1 MYSRHPDLKRFT
13 ERMNNKALWIGLGS
27 CLGISIVGNFQ
38 ETNVRIAHYVGA
50 ISCFGCGTVYFW
62 MQAVISYYLQPY
74 LGTMARAHIRLGLS
88 VLCTV
93 LFFVIAVTGLIS
105 HILFNGQDP
114 RKWYP
119 SDGGWEY
126 HIASSISEWLMSTA
140 FCFYIL
146 TFSEEFRSISV
157 EHPQLVFLDFED
169 DEILNETVNEENTL
183 VSQDSEVISW
193 SQLNDRFITSHHSKI
208 KPKRKIIRKS
218 KSLSYIYDC
227 KDYKIDFIKEKKN
240 IVSNP
245 LNSEQV
251 ETSTN
256 KKSLIVA
263 DSRKL
268 ADLTLSLM
276 LAAFFEILHCFSMF
290 LNDNLRKYSFEKNF
304 NVWQLL
310 YILFLFIS

>member
-1 MYSRHPDLKRFT
+1 
-13 ERMNNKALWIGLGS
+13 MNNRALWIGLGS

-114 RKWYP
+114 KKWYP

-146 TFSEEFRSISV
+146 TFSDEFRGISV
-157 EHPQLVFLDFED
+157 DHPQLAFLDFED
-169 DEILNETVNEENTL
+169 EEIINETINEENTL
-183 VSQDSEVISW
+183 VSPDSEVISW
-193 SQLNDRFITSHHSKI
+193 SQLTSHQQNSKI
-208 KPKRKIIRKS
+208 KPKRKIIKKS

-227 KDYKIDFIKEKKN
+227 KDYKIDFIKERKT

-245 LNSEQV
+245 LNLV

-256 KKSLIVA
+256 QNNKSLIIA

-290 LNDNLRKYSFEKNF
+290 LNDNLRKYAFEKNF

-310 YILFLFIS
+310 YVLFLFIR

>member
-1 MYSRHPDLKRFT
+1 MGLVIYIRYRHIIQLYSRHPDLKRFT

-157 EHPQLVFLDFED
+157 EHPQLVFLEFED

-183 VSQDSEVISW
+183 VSQDSEVIS
-193 SQLNDRFITSHHSKI
+193 
-208 KPKRKIIRKS
+208 
-218 KSLSYIYDC
+218 
-227 KDYKIDFIKEKKN
+227 
-240 IVSNP
+240 
-245 LNSEQV
+245 
-251 ETSTN
+251 
-256 KKSLIVA
+256 
-263 DSRKL
+263 
-268 ADLTLSLM
+268 
-276 LAAFFEILHCFSMF
+276 
-290 LNDNLRKYSFEKNF
+290 
-304 NVWQLL
+304 
-310 YILFLFIS
+310 

>member
-1 MYSRHPDLKRFT
+1 MYSRHADLRRFT
-13 ERMNNKALWIGLGS
+13 EGMNNKALWIGLGS

-50 ISCFGCGTVYFW
+50 ISCFGCGTIYFW

-74 LGTMARAHIRLGLS
+74 LGTMVRAHIRLGLS
-88 VLCTV
+88 VLCTI

-126 HIASSISEWLMSTA
+126 HIASSISEWLMSTT

-146 TFSEEFRSISV
+146 TFTDEFRGISV
-157 EHPQLVFLDFED
+157 DHPQLAFLDLED
-169 DEILNETVNEENTL
+169 DCETINEINDENTL
-183 VSQDSEVISW
+183 LPPEVISW
-193 SQLNDRFITSHHSKI
+193 SQINVDVYSEI
-208 KPKRKIIRKS
+208 KPKRKIIKKS

-227 KDYKIDFIKEKKN
+227 KDLIKIDFIQETKN
-240 IVSNP
+240 IISNP
-245 LNSEQV
+245 LNSEKLI
-251 ETSTN
+251 T
-256 KKSLIVA
+256 KKNLIIA

-268 ADLTLSLM
+268 TDLTISLM
-276 LAAFFEILHCFSMF
+276 LAAFFEILHCFSIF
-290 LNDNLRKYSFEKNF
+290 LNDNLRKYAFEKNF

>member
-1 MYSRHPDLKRFT
+1 MYSRHADLRRFT
-13 ERMNNKALWIGLGS
+13 EGMNNKALWVGLGS

-74 LGTMARAHIRLGLS
+74 LGTMVRAHIRLGLS
-88 VLCTV
+88 VLCTI

-126 HIASSISEWLMSTA
+126 HIASSISEWLMSTT

-146 TFSEEFRSISV
+146 TFTDEFRGISV
-157 EHPQLVFLDFED
+157 DHPQLAFLDIED
-169 DEILNETVNEENTL
+169 DEQINEVNDENTL
-183 VSQDSEVISW
+183 IPQEVISW
-193 SQLNDRFITSHHSKI
+193 SQIDVSAKI
-208 KPKRKIIRKS
+208 KPKRKIIKKS

-227 KDYKIDFIKEKKN
+227 KDYKIDFIKETKN

-245 LNSEQV
+245 LNSEKLIN
-251 ETSTN
+251 TN
-256 KKSLIVA
+256 LIIA

-268 ADLTLSLM
+268 ADLTISLM

-290 LNDNLRKYSFEKNF
+290 LNDNLRKYAFEKNF

-310 YILFLFIS
+310 YTLFLFIS